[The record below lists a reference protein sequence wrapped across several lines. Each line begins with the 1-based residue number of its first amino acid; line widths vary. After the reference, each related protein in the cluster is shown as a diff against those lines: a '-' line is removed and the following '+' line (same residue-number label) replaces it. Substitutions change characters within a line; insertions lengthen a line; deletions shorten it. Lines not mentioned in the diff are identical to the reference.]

1 MASGARI
8 CRARRRFV
16 LTAAGTAALGLRA
29 RGSGAQPRAGIAR
42 IVVGFTPG
50 GSSDSAARVLASEY
64 ARLTGRSAVVENVPG
79 GNSAR
84 AIARVVAGEPPGEFM
99 LLATSAIAH
108 PDNRAG
114 IEQLRPVILASTS
127 AMVLVVASSVPV
139 HDPAEFVRH
148 LKSRSEISY
157 GSSGIGNATHFAAAE
172 LMERLGIEA
181 VHVPYQGA
189 SPALPDLLA
198 GRIDFAFIGASS
210 ALSMQ
215 PQLRALAVSTVKR
228 SRLRGFEDV
237 PTVSET
243 IAPGFDY
250 SLWQG
255 IWVSARLP
263 DAAVAALN
271 AQFREALA
279 LDSTRAALANFGAEI
294 VGGSPEDAERIF
306 REESER
312 FRRRLAR

>member
-1 MASGARI
+1 M
-8 CRARRRFV
+8 ARRRFV
-16 LTAAGTAALGLRA
+16 LTAAGAAALGLRA
-29 RGSGAQPRAGIAR
+29 TGSGAQPRGGIVR
-42 IVVGFTPG
+42 VVVGFTPG

-127 AMVLVVASSVPV
+127 AMVLVVASSVPAQT
-139 HDPAEFVRH
+139 PAEFVRY
-148 LKSRSEISY
+148 LKSRPEISY
-157 GSSGIGNATHFAAAE
+157 GSSGIGNATHFAAAD
-172 LMERLGIEA
+172 LMDRLGIEA

-215 PQLRALAVSTVKR
+215 PQVRPIAVSTATR
-228 SRLRGFEDV
+228 SRLRGVEDI
-237 PTVSET
+237 PTISET
-243 IAPGFDY
+243 LAPGFDY

-255 IWVSARLP
+255 IWVSARLS
-263 DAAVAALN
+263 DAAVATLN
-271 AQFREALA
+271 AQFREVLA
-279 LDSTRAALANFGAEI
+279 LESTRAALAIYGGEI
-294 VGGSPEDAERIF
+294 VGGSPEDAARIF
-306 REESER
+306 RAESER
-312 FRRRLAR
+312 FRGRSAR